1 MTTAEADPDTS
12 RSVGR
17 YEWEN
22 VLRRIASKDR
32 LTDELQRAALLLA
45 TYADPDGTRVRP
57 GEREFAEALRKS
69 RATAGRRV
77 AELQALGFVRL
88 VARGGGHGPGR
99 RSSEFRL
106 TLPADLLE
114 QFDVRPP
121 SATTRGPMTLVTP
134 LSHGERS
141 TRRNS
146 AHSRVSGDAELS
158 PVDNSETALIHGERS
173 STEPAPEL
181 RSNDAVTERNSAQI
195 GANSAHVLDEPHHP
209 PTPPTNPTTTDPD
222 PAQPDT
228 ACGQLPGPID
238 LVAAVELRPAKCPH
252 GAPNH
257 HRPDG
262 TPRCVLC
269 RRNLPAGGEPP

>member
-1 MTTAEADPDTS
+1 MTTAEADPDTT
-12 RSVGR
+12 RPVGR

-22 VLRRIASKDR
+22 VLRRIASKDQ

-57 GEREFAEALRKS
+57 GEREFADALRKS

-134 LSHGERS
+134 LTQDERRS
-141 TRRNS
+141 SRNS
-146 AHSRVSGDAELS
+146 AHSRVSGETAPS
-158 PVDNSETALIHGERS
+158 PVDNSATPLIHGERS
-173 STEPAPEL
+173 STETDTEL

-195 GANSAHVLDEPHHP
+195 EPNSAHTLDEPHHP
-209 PTPPTNPTTTDPD
+209 PTPTTTPTTTTPD
-222 PAQPDT
+222 PTQPQHARDT
-228 ACGQLPGPID
+228 TPI
-238 LVAAVELRPAKCPH
+238 ELRPARCPH

-257 HRPDG
+257 RRPDG